1 LFDHD
6 SIGVSNRAYGLFCS
20 EHERCGVLR
29 TPDGYASPLSRRARR
44 KWEPIIAA
52 FQEGRMEDLNSIQ
65 RTGARGR
72 IFSHLIAEALMLLE
86 IPCQCEPVFEHRDPD
101 PWYVDFAEKNG
112 LKLRTHRLYNPD
124 FVLEDGSWLEA
135 TLSENSAYKKL
146 FLHGHQ
152 APRLSVIWLD
162 KDTGLHKDVCQCT
175 DFPNARV
182 KDVAVFYSRLARCT
196 GGESLIA
203 GYELLRSLKGRLL

>member
-1 LFDHD
+1 
-6 SIGVSNRAYGLFCS
+6 
-20 EHERCGVLR
+20 
-29 TPDGYASPLSRRARR
+29 
-44 KWEPIIAA
+44 
-52 FQEGRMEDLNSIQ
+52 MEDLNAIQ

-72 IFSHLIAEALMLLE
+72 IFAHLIAEALMLLE
-86 IPCQCEPVFEHRDPD
+86 IPCRREPAFEHRDPD
-101 PWYVDFAEKNG
+101 PWYVDFAGKNG

-146 FLHGHQ
+146 FRHGHQ
-152 APRLSVIWLD
+152 APQLIVVRLD
-162 KDTGLHKDVCQCT
+162 EDTGLHKDVCQST

-182 KDVAVFYSRLARCT
+182 RNVAMSYSRLAGCS

-203 GYELLRSLKGRLL
+203 RFELLKSLKGRLL